1 MIALNQPFQLL
12 TETECADFISRART
26 LEMVKGQTYTNQT
39 HVRTNDIIWF
49 SFTEDERNRF
59 WELIKDYWGQVHWY
73 EHPVQISI
81 YKPGQYYDWHTDD
94 KPNRKRS
101 SKRHLTLTCNL
112 QCAPGALFETR
123 LDSYDLKLGEAIII
137 PSESEH
143 RACAP
148 TESERWSLTIW
159 YMKKKNA
166 AETES

>member
-59 WELIKDYWGQVHWY
+59 WELVKDYWDQVHWY

-94 KPNRKRS
+94 KPNRRRTSTSASGKGYVSIHNSPAPASNGKRNNV
-101 SKRHLTLTCNL
+101 K
-112 QCAPGALFETR
+112 
-123 LDSYDLKLGEAIII
+123 
-137 PSESEH
+137 
-143 RACAP
+143 
-148 TESERWSLTIW
+148 
-159 YMKKKNA
+159 
-166 AETES
+166 